1 MNLRSSKRAR
11 LLLAALPLLP
21 LACASGGPVTA
32 DPSEAGRGG
41 ASGSASGHAGTGGAV
56 KGGAAGTAGTGTS
69 GSGAGGTSPM
79 GAGGASLMGA
89 GGASGGAGGSVS
101 AGSGGSLA
109 AGSGGSLAGAGG
121 AGAMSGA
128 GGTVTAGSGGSPMG
142 SGGVGA
148 VSGTGGTGV
157 AGQGGSVS
165 DPCQGVTCGTGQ
177 TCSGGTCMC
186 MSGMLCT
193 NSCVDAQ
200 NDANNC
206 GGCGT
211 KCATGGSCVSGM
223 CVNPTCNPDTQ
234 TRNGHVT
241 HYTLATSMVACH
253 YPTSSL
259 PQYYGAMNEYDW
271 NTSGVCGACVEIT
284 NGGTKLV
291 VQIVDECP
299 YQGNEQWCFQ
309 GSHHI
314 DLNNAANSALNA
326 SSNPAVTWKYVS
338 CTPSGNMN
346 YYFDSASQQYYLAV
360 TPMNFKNPVS
370 KVEVK
375 KNNAFTPLTHTNYN
389 TYTLDSGAGTG
400 MLTFR
405 LTDIYNH
412 VVTDTVTL
420 TAGQIVNGNVQFAA
434 CP

>member
-1 MNLRSSKRAR
+1 MNHWWSKSPR
-11 LLLAALPLLP
+11 LLLAAVPLLP
-21 LACASGGPVTA
+21 FACASGEPVTGE
-32 DPSEAGRGG
+32 PNEAGRSAAGG
-41 ASGSASGHAGTGGAV
+41 SGSGHAGAAS
-56 KGGAAGTAGTGTS
+56 AAGTAGTGGASPMGGTS
-69 GSGAGGTSPM
+69 MMGSGGATGGVGGSVTAGSGGSAAGSGGSLMGAGGVGAVSGAGGSLT
-79 GAGGASLMGA
+79 AGSGGSLMGA
-89 GGASGGAGGSVS
+89 GGAGATSGMGGTGNTGAGGQ
-101 AGSGGSLA
+101 
-109 AGSGGSLAGAGG
+109 GA
-121 AGAMSGA
+121 
-128 GGTVTAGSGGSPMG
+128 TAG
-142 SGGVGA
+142 
-148 VSGTGGTGV
+148 T
-157 AGQGGSVS
+157 VS

-186 MSGMLCT
+186 MSGTLCGT
-193 NSCVDAQ
+193 SCVDTDSDL
-200 NDANNC
+200 NHC
-206 GGCGT
+206 GGCDT
-211 KCATGGSCVSGM
+211 QCAADGSCVSAK
-223 CVNPTCNPDTQ
+223 CVNPMCNPDTQ

-284 NGGTKLV
+284 NGGSKLV

-314 DLNNAANSALNA
+314 DLNDAANGALNA
-326 SSNPAVTWKYVS
+326 GSNPAVTWKYVS
-338 CTPSGNMN
+338 CNPSGNIKF
-346 YYFDSASQQYYLAV
+346 YFDSASQQYYLAV

-375 KNNAFTPLTHTNYN
+375 KDSAFTTLSHTNYN

-412 VVTDTVTL
+412 VVTDTVTM
-420 TAGQIVNGNVQFAA
+420 TPGQIVNGNVQFAA